1 MLPFVS
7 DVEVGEFV
15 LIRDSPTASVVY
27 LARVDAVD
35 DLTIDVSAW
44 GSHYKNQTKKEF
56 KPVMILDENESPTTR
71 PSSGAACSPWT
82 WQLPA
87 DALSDLVIARD
98 IGILP
103 SGKLDTA
110 ARKILRTHPTPLK
123 MRQFKS

>member
-1 MLPFVS
+1 M
-7 DVEVGEFV
+7 
-15 LIRDSPTASVVY
+15 VY
-27 LARVDAVD
+27 LARVNTVD
-35 DLTIDVSAW
+35 DMTIGVSAW
-44 GSHYKNQTKKEF
+44 GSHYKNQSKRPF
-56 KPVMILDENESPTTR
+56 RPVMILDENQLPTTR
-71 PSSGAACSPWT
+71 PFSGAACSPWT

-110 ARKILRTHPTPLK
+110 ARKILRALPTPLK